1 MDCAIA
7 GARHQLKTR
16 QPSANYVCTRY
27 PSQGRAQGIPKP
39 NAGEISPQ
47 SASLLVLVL
56 GAVHALALPWMGAQ
70 MHTNDRLQ
78 HDTLLA
84 STP

>member
-16 QPSANYVCTRY
+16 QPFCQL
-27 PSQGRAQGIPKP
+27 QGTQGKVAPKAFP
-39 NAGEISPQ
+39 NLMLERSPPQ

-56 GAVHALALPWMGAQ
+56 VLY
-70 MHTNDRLQ
+70 TR
-78 HDTLLA
+78 
-84 STP
+84 